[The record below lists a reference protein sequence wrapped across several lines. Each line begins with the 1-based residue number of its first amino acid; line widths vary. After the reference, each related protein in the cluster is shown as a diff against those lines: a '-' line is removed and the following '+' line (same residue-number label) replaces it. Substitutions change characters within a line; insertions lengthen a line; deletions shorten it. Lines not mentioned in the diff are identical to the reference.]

1 MLLHFTFIK
10 KNCLIISAKFLKD
23 ILQLVTG
30 LQFDICYVIKTR
42 VGLENAEITIF
53 LIWKKKIFKSTYI
66 MKLFVYETVKCEV
79 TNIGFLS
86 RDLPLNNSAITVKW
100 KCLKSLHSSKG
111 MYRIDSQLK
120 KLIRLKYLI
129 LEGIYTFF

>member
-30 LQFDICYVIKTR
+30 LQFDIYYVIKTR

-53 LIWKKKIFKSTYI
+53 LI
-66 MKLFVYETVKCEV
+66 
-79 TNIGFLS
+79 
-86 RDLPLNNSAITVKW
+86 
-100 KCLKSLHSSKG
+100 
-111 MYRIDSQLK
+111 
-120 KLIRLKYLI
+120 
-129 LEGIYTFF
+129 